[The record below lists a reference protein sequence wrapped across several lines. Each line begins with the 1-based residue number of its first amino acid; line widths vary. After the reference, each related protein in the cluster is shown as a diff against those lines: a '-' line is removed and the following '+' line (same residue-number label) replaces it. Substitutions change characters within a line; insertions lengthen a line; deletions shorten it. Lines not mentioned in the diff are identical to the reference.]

1 MFAHRQ
7 LIIATMHGK
16 ESVIAPEVESALDVQ
31 CVTSTL
37 FETDRF
43 GTFSGEMKRSSDAL
57 ETARMKCYA
66 AMDVTGCDLA
76 IASEGSFGPHP
87 IYFFAQADDEIL
99 MFIDRKNGIEIWS
112 RELST
117 STNFNGKAIS
127 EWEELESFAETS
139 GFPEHGLILRES
151 AQGFENMKKGIRD
164 KKQLRD
170 CFFDL
175 MARHGQAYVETDM
188 RAMHNPTRMKVIANA
203 TRKLVHKILSVCPSC
218 AWPGF
223 DVTEVKSG
231 LPCASCGA
239 PTQSTKSFVYSCL
252 SCSFSREKLFPN
264 DKETEEPRFCDF
276 CNP

>member
-16 ESVIAPEVESALDVQ
+16 ESVIAPVLESALAVR
-31 CVTSTL
+31 CMTSSL

-43 GTFSGEMKRSSDAL
+43 GAFSGEINRSMDAL

-66 AMDVTGCDLA
+66 AMDMTGCDLA
-76 IASEGSFGPHP
+76 VANEGSFGPHP

-99 MFIDRKNGIEIWS
+99 MFIDRKNGIEIWA

-127 EWEELESFAETS
+127 EWEELETFAETS

-151 AQGFENMKKGIRD
+151 SQGFGNMKKGIRD

-188 RAMHNPTRMKVIANA
+188 RAMHNPTRMKVIETA
-203 TRKLVHKILSVCPSC
+203 THKLVNKILSFCPSC
-218 AWPGF
+218 SWPGF
-223 DVTEVKSG
+223 DVSEVRSG
-231 LPCASCGA
+231 LPCSSCGA
-239 PTQSTKSFVYSCL
+239 PTQSARSHLYTCV
-252 SCSFSREKLFPN
+252 SCSFSREHLFP
-264 DKETEEPRFCDF
+264 KGRETEEPRFCDF

>member
-1 MFAHRQ
+1 MFAHRK

-16 ESVIAPEVESALDVQ
+16 ESVIAPVVESALAVH

-57 ETARMKCYA
+57 ETARLKCHA
-66 AMDVTGCDLA
+66 AMDETGYDLA

-87 IYFFAQADDEIL
+87 IYFFSQADDEIL
-99 MFIDRKNGIEIWS
+99 MFIDRKNGIEIWA

-117 STNFNGKAIS
+117 STNLNGQEIS
-127 EWEELESFAETS
+127 TWEQLEQFAES
-139 GFPEHGLILRES
+139 VGFPAHGLILRES
-151 AQGFENMKKGIRD
+151 VQRFEYIQKGIRD
-164 KKQLRD
+164 KDLLRD
-170 CFFDL
+170 CFHHL
-175 MARHGQAYVETDM
+175 MSQHGQAYVETDM
-188 RAMHNPTRMKVIANA
+188 RAMHNPTRMKVIENA
-203 TRKLVHKILSVCPSC
+203 TRKLVHKILSACPSC
-218 AWPGF
+218 SWPGF
-223 DVTEVKSG
+223 DVTEVKTG

-239 PTQSTKSFVYSCL
+239 PTQSTRSLVYSCL